1 MNMLQRS
8 AFGKKSFKG
17 ALVLLVAVL
26 VFVLAGCGGSGSS
39 SGGSGGSS
47 GQSGGAST
55 GGTSGGSSGGG
66 SKAPADD
73 KTYTIRISYH
83 VPESHS
89 AHQASEQFKQLVEE
103 RSGGRLKVEL
113 YPGGVLGGLRDN
125 TEGVAQGIL
134 EMAWTD
140 LGSASVYYPKSGVI
154 SLPFLFRDYDHVE
167 KFFDGEVGQKLKDD
181 VLQASGI
188 RFLAMVHSGFRSIV
202 STKAIN
208 SVDDMK
214 NLKLRVPEIPLY
226 TNFAKL
232 LGAAPTPIPSG
243 EIYTSI
249 QTGVVDAAELPANTM
264 YDLSLHEV
272 GKYITHTYHIYT
284 DYDLAIND
292 KFYQS
297 LPQDLQQIISDAA
310 QEVATETRKLVR
322 EQITDYEKKL
332 EASLTK
338 TEVNRDD
345 FKNKMGPLYDEFA
358 QQNDAQQLIDDI
370 LNIK

>member
-1 MNMLQRS
+1 MNMMKRS
-8 AFGKKSFKG
+8 AFGRKSVKG
-17 ALVLLVAVL
+17 ALVLLIAVL
-26 VFVLAGCGGSGSS
+26 VFVLAGCGGSGGS
-39 SGGSGGSS
+39 SGGSS
-47 GQSGGAST
+47 GSS

-66 SKAPADD
+66 SSPSASSGE
-73 KTYTIRISYH
+73 TYTIRISYH

-89 AHQASEQFKQLVEE
+89 AHQASEKFKQLVEE
-103 RSGGRLKVEL
+103 RSGGRLEVEL

-140 LGSASVYYPKSGVI
+140 LGSASIFYPKSGVI

-167 KFFDGEVGQKLKDD
+167 KFFDGEVGQKMKDE

-202 STKAIN
+202 STKPIN

-310 QEVATETRKLVR
+310 QEVAIETRKLVR
-322 EQITDYEKKL
+322 EQITDYEQKL

-338 TEVNRDD
+338 TEVNRED
-345 FKNKMGPLYDEFA
+345 FKNKMGPLYEEFA
-358 QQNDAQQLIDDI
+358 QQNDARQLIDDI
-370 LNIK
+370 LNIQ

>member
-1 MNMLQRS
+1 MPAPAGIPQRCS
-8 AFGKKSFKG
+8 AGG
-17 ALVLLVAVL
+17 A
-26 VFVLAGCGGSGSS
+26 
-39 SGGSGGSS
+39 SGGSS
-47 GQSGGAST
+47 GASP
-55 GGTSGGSSGGG
+55 SAS
-66 SKAPADD
+66 APADN
-73 KTYTIRISYH
+73 KTYTIRISYQ
-83 VPESHS
+83 VPESHF
-89 AHQASEQFKQLVEE
+89 AHKASEKFKQLVEE

-140 LGSASVYYPKSGVI
+140 LGSASIFYPKSGVI

-167 KFFDGEVGQKLKDD
+167 KFFDGEVGRQLKEE
-181 VLQASGI
+181 LREASGI
-188 RFLAMVHSGFRSIV
+188 RILAMVHSGFRSIV
-202 STKAIN
+202 STKPIN

-232 LGAAPTPIPSG
+232 LGAAPTPIPGG
-243 EIYTSI
+243 EIYTSM
-249 QTGVVDAAELPANTM
+249 QTGVIEAAEAPANYL
-264 YDLSLHEV
+264 YDISLHEV

-310 QEVATETRKLVR
+310 QEVAVETRKQVR
-322 EQITDYEKKL
+322 EEISEYEKKL
-332 EASLTK
+332 EEKLTR

-345 FKNKMGPLYDEFA
+345 FMNKMSPLYEEFA
-358 QQNDAQQLIDDI
+358 KENDAQQLIDDI
-370 LNIK
+370 LNLK